1 MPLHFINYTYRE
13 TVVIGDN
20 VSYIISSTG
29 RVHAVEDPYYCSIS
43 LAPREEFPPA
53 PKQPLPPIPLI
64 TNVRE
69 KETKTQDAKVQET
82 EVKDAEKQESQIQ
95 ETEIQENKA
104 PSSETQGSEAK
115 ESETQNTKIKTP
127 CAQSHIYDSCQ

>member
-1 MPLHFINYTYRE
+1 MFKSLHNNNMINRE

-53 PKQPLPPIPLI
+53 PKQPLPPIPL
-64 TNVRE
+64 TTTVRDE
-69 KETKTQDAKVQET
+69 QAAVQET
-82 EVKDAEKQESQIQ
+82 EVKNADKQESQLQ
-95 ETEIQENKA
+95 ETEIQESKA
-104 PSSETQGSEAK
+104 PSSETQDVEAK
-115 ESETQNTKIKTP
+115 ESETKNIKIKTP
-127 CAQSHIYDSCQ
+127 CAQSHVYDSCQ